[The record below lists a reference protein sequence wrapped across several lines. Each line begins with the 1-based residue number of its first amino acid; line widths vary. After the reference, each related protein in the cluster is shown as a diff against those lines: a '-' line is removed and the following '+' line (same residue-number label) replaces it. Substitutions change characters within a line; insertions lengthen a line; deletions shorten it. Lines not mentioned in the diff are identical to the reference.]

1 MSTLSSCLNID
12 CPSMPSRL
20 KRQSTDDVD
29 AACQSLSTQYSV
41 RLEEITEDDGGI
53 FGPMKDLKTQY
64 IELILEKVTLCKED
78 LTLVEI
84 EILDEAFDLFE
95 EKLEDIRLLREE
107 NKRIEIELKNLI
119 AMKDNTDY

>member
-1 MSTLSSCLNID
+1 
-12 CPSMPSRL
+12 
-20 KRQSTDDVD
+20 
-29 AACQSLSTQYSV
+29 
-41 RLEEITEDDGGI
+41 
-53 FGPMKDLKTQY
+53 MKDLKTQY